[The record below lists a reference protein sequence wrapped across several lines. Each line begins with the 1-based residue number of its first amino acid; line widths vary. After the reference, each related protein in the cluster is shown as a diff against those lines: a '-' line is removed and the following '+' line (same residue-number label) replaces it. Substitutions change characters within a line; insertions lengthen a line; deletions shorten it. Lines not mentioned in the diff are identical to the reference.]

1 MFSTLLHILYSLIIY
16 AIYGTAYY
24 TAFTITLYML
34 SFIHPIFGFVARI
47 LASYAALILAATY
60 GIFASLFLRLL
71 GPEYAQLAQ
80 WTVARFFKYVM
91 ILFVG
96 VHFEV
101 DDPEEWLKNTRP
113 CVMIG
118 NHQTELDV
126 LMIGSVFPK
135 YTSVTAKKSLKRVP
149 ILGWFM
155 SLSGTVFIDRANRD
169 SAISAMAGAA
179 DVIRKTRQSV
189 FMFPEGTRSYY
200 REPGLLPFKKGAF
213 HLAIQAG
220 VPIIPVVVENYSH
233 ILYVQGKKFNS
244 GTIKVKILEPIQT
257 TNLTAENVDD
267 LTRDTREKMLKELH
281 IMAAQRREQ
290 PPSKVPIQGQ
300 KGDGVVKASGSD
312 SI

>member
-179 DVIRKTRQSV
+179 DVIRKTRQNV

-244 GTIKVKILEPIQT
+244 GTIKVKSSC
-257 TNLTAENVDD
+257 
-267 LTRDTREKMLKELH
+267 
-281 IMAAQRREQ
+281 
-290 PPSKVPIQGQ
+290 PPFC
-300 KGDGVVKASGSD
+300 ANYR
-312 SI
+312 